1 MGRALW
7 VVVGVGL
14 LAAAWAVHDGR
25 VDAGDLWPGAWVAR
39 HPDPRDLGAA
49 GEQVHGAERARAWQL
64 DAALLA
70 LGLGVACL
78 ALGVRGGARRGSG
91 STDAAPTSAEADGV
105 PALRPLAFGAV
116 AIALVSAAAALDD
129 VRLRARRGAWTL
141 ADDALPGVAGPHAET
156 LRAWRDE
163 VPADAAVLVVGTRD
177 FLLNL
182 VAWSLHPRAVHPVVV
197 PVPGDMDGTALLELA
212 RAHTAGV
219 DAPGGRWL
227 VDLDALAGASD
238 RPALQQVDAP

>member
-1 MGRALW
+1 VNRALC

-14 LAAAWAVHDGR
+14 LVVAWAVHDGR
-25 VDAGDLWPGAWVAR
+25 LDAGNAWPAGWVAA
-39 HPDPRDLGAA
+39 HPDPRDLGPD
-49 GEQVHGAERARAWQL
+49 GEVIHGGERAQEWQL
-64 DAALLA
+64 DASLLA

-78 ALGVRGGARRGSG
+78 AAAARGGRDE
-91 STDAAPTSAEADGV
+91 TDGV
-105 PALRPLAFGAV
+105 PGLRALGAGAV

-129 VRLRARRGAWTL
+129 VRLRAGRDAWTFG
-141 ADDALPGVAGPHAET
+141 DDALRSVAGPHTDT

-163 VPADAAVLVVGTRD
+163 LPEDAAVLVVGTRD
-177 FLLNL
+177 FVLNL

-197 PVPGDMDGTALLELA
+197 SVPADMNGAALLELA
-212 RAHTAGV
+212 REHTAGR

-238 RPALQQVDAP
+238 RPALQRVDAP